1 MFVIKNFVFF
11 AEIMY
16 NTYNGIFS
24 EDFMNNS
31 IYKKGLAVVLIIA
44 LIVMATLGIKL
55 SVKENEIM
63 YTSSPDMTNN
73 DTVLDNAEEELS
85 CIYVDID
92 GAVNNPGV
100 YEFTKG
106 DRVIDAIDKAGGLKD
121 TAYTKNINKA
131 RKLVDG
137 EKIYIFDEGENIVP
151 LNLYYDGSE
160 GKININTATKDNLMS
175 LPGIGEVYAQ
185 RIIDYRNGKLFSSIE
200 EIKEVQGIGDKIFE
214 KIKDS
219 ITINN

>member
-63 YTSSPDMTNN
+63 YISSPDMTNN
-73 DTVLDNAEEELS
+73 DTNLDNAEEELS

-100 YEFTKG
+100 YEFTEG

-137 EKIYIFDEGENIVP
+137 EKIYIFDEGEYT
-151 LNLYYDGSE
+151 LQDLYNDGNE

>member
-1 MFVIKNFVFF
+1 
-11 AEIMY
+11 
-16 NTYNGIFS
+16 
-24 EDFMNNS
+24 MNNS

-55 SVKENEIM
+55 SVKENKIM

-73 DTVLDNAEEELS
+73 DTNLDNAEEELS

-100 YEFTKG
+100 YEFTEG

-137 EKIYIFDEGENIVP
+137 EKIYIFDEGEYT
-151 LNLYYDGSE
+151 LQDLYNDGNE

>member
-1 MFVIKNFVFF
+1 
-11 AEIMY
+11 
-16 NTYNGIFS
+16 
-24 EDFMNNS
+24 MNNS

-44 LIVMATLGIKL
+44 LIVMASLGIKL
-55 SVKENEIM
+55 SGKENEII
-63 YTSSPDMTNN
+63 YTSSSEMKNK
-73 DTVLDNAEEELS
+73 DTDKESTEEELS

-100 YEFTKG
+100 YEFTEG

-121 TAYTKNINKA
+121 TAYTKNLNKA

-137 EKIYIFDEGENIVP
+137 EKIYIFDEGENT
-151 LNLYYDGSE
+151 LDLYNDGND
-160 GKININTATKDNLMS
+160 GKININTASKDNLMS

-185 RIIDYRNGKLFSSIE
+185 RIIDYRSVKVFSSIE

-219 ITINN
+219 ITIK